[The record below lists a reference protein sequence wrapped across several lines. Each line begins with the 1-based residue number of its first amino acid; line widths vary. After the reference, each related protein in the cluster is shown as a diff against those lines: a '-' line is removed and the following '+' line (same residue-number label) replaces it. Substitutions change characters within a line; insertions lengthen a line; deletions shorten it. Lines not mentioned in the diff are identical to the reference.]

1 MFTIFILGPGWA
13 SASVGCLLCI
23 ECSGM
28 HRGLGVHISKV
39 KSLSLDKWDTD
50 LVEVR
55 ITSEKSPIQLKTE
68 KNDGKGFT

>member
-1 MFTIFILGPGWA
+1 
-13 SASVGCLLCI
+13 
-23 ECSGM
+23 M